1 MGADAYYFLEVARV
15 GPLSHCGGSANMKE
29 FSDYIIKVSGELA
42 PEWSDR
48 LGGMTVSTDRTN
60 PARPITTLEGSLPD
74 QAALRGVIEELYEM
88 HLPVFQVKCLDGQPF

>member
-1 MGADAYYFLEVARV
+1 MED
-15 GPLSHCGGSANMKE
+15 

-88 HLPVFQVKCLDGQPF
+88 HLSVLQVKCLDGQPF